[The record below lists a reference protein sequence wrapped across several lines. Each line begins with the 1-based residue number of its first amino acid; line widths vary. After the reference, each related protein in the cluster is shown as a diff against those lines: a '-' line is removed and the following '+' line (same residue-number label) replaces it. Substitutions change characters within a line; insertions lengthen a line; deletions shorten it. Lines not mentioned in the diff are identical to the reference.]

1 MKQLIFMCLLALL
14 LPSCKSCQ
22 ASYEE
27 RRKGV
32 QVVCPTCNFVTS
44 ENTYYAVDT
53 AKQPNIIYRV
63 DFKAGGWYYKA
74 SDVNQLIRV
83 N

>member
-1 MKQLIFMCLLALL
+1 MKQIFFMCLLALL
-14 LPSCKSCQ
+14 LPSCRSCN

-32 QVVCPTCNFVTS
+32 QNVCPTCNFVMS
-44 ENTYYAVDT
+44 ESTYYAVDT

-63 DFKAGGWYYKA
+63 QFKGGGLYYKA
-74 SDVNQLIRV
+74 SDVDHLIRV